1 MTNWPESYLKV
12 RLETSS
18 KQTVSFVKPSRLMY
32 GETIAVCSEIHIKY
46 INRLCGENEEF
57 LVLNL
62 PVNKTNKKDYH

>member
-1 MTNWPESYLKV
+1 
-12 RLETSS
+12 
-18 KQTVSFVKPSRLMY
+18 MY